1 MWHANPLYYSAD
13 DLIMNKRKASDIW
26 LKDKIKKEVVEAIG
40 YKVIYIWEHETK
52 TTEDLLIKLIIKRIN
67 NAKIGNNTESTSTP

>member
-1 MWHANPLYYSAD
+1 MAARGLGKGLDS
-13 DLIMNKRKASDIW
+13 LIPNALGETKT
-26 LKDKIKKEVVEAIG
+26 KKEVVEAMG

-67 NAKIGNNTESTSTP
+67 NAKIGNNTESTSAP